1 MRSPN
6 VVLESLASK
15 SADLSYKY
23 RRIYRNLYNPEFF
36 FLAYSNIYAK
46 EGNMTQGTDQK
57 R

>member
-36 FLAYSNIYAK
+36 PSI
-46 EGNMTQGTDQK
+46 
-57 R
+57 